1 MEKFVGIVQKHVKRT
16 SSFNKGIHVLQ
27 VRANIPDPGSVSDV
41 GTAEFGRRSQTE
53 CQKQGGDRG

>member
-1 MEKFVGIVQKHVKRT
+1 MQKHVKRT
-16 SSFNKGIHVLQ
+16 SSFNKGIHVFQ